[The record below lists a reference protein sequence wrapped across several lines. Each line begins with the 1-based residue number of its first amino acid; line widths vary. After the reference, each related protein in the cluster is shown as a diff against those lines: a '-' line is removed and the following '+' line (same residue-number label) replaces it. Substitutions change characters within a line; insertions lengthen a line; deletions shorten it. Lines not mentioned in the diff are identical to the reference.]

1 MDFLLDISYWVIAS
15 VLLILAELIVP
26 GGIVIFLGIAGL
38 LVAAALALGLVTT
51 WVNVLTLW
59 FISSLALIL
68 LLRSIA
74 TKFAPGD
81 SSISNTDE
89 LLDELDATVNVVETI
104 GPGEKVGRVEF
115 RGSTWNAVSDGRE
128 IAEGQSARI
137 VSRDNITLVVE
148 EEIDSDKHIND

>member
-1 MDFLLDISYWVIAS
+1 MDFLLNISYWVIAS

-104 GPGEKVGRVEF
+104 GPGEKVGRVVF

-148 EEIDSDKHIND
+148 EETDSDKHIND

>member
-1 MDFLLDISYWVIAS
+1 MDFLLNTSYWVIAA

-26 GGIVIFLGIAGL
+26 GGIVIFLGIACL
-38 LVAAALALGLVTT
+38 VVAAALALGLVTT
-51 WVNVLTLW
+51 WANVLTLW
-59 FISSLALIL
+59 FISSLVLIL

-81 SSISNTDE
+81 SSITNTDE
-89 LLDELDATVNVVETI
+89 LLDDLDATVRVVETI
-104 GPGEKVGRVEF
+104 GPGEKAGRVEF

-128 IAEGQSARI
+128 IAEGLTAKI

-148 EEIDSDKHIND
+148 ETDPTNT